1 MMYLQ
6 VCATMDKDHSY
17 NNPIIDEQKRIDKL
31 ARTVQDW
38 VEKCLTTPGALK
50 YD

>member
-1 MMYLQ
+1 MMFLQ

-17 NNPIIDEQKRIDKL
+17 NNPKIDEQKRIDKL

-38 VEKCLTTPGALK
+38 VEKCFNDTRCFK
-50 YD
+50 I